1 MEWWYAENGQQIG
14 PVGDEAL
21 QELIRTGAIQP
32 STLVWHSG
40 LRNWIPYSQAVPDA
54 APFAVATLPVAAMPL
69 EPAAAGSMYCSQC
82 GRPFPLSDLMMFGQ
96 SAICADCKPV
106 FTQRLRETGVAGRQ
120 FIYGGF
126 WIRFLAAFIDGILL
140 MIVTFAIYIPLFG
153 RLMRTPDDIFGH
165 MGLQAMAWI
174 AQMGVGLAY
183 EAILTTKYGGTLGKM
198 ALGLEVVTM
207 DGARLT
213 IGRSIGRHFAK
224 MINTF
229 TLGIGY
235 IIAGFDDQKRGLH
248 DHICGTRVI
257 RKPS

>member
-14 PVGDEAL
+14 PVGDDAL
-21 QELIRTGAIQP
+21 QDLLRTGAIQA

-40 LRNWIPYSQAVPDA
+40 LRNWIPYSQAMPDTGGVVVA
-54 APFAVATLPVAAMPL
+54 APPIQ
-69 EPAAAGSMYCSQC
+69 PAIAGSMYCSQC
-82 GRPFPLSDLMMFGQ
+82 GRSFPLSDLMMFGQ

-120 FIYGGF
+120 FIYAGF

-140 MIVTFAIYIPLFG
+140 TVVTFAIYIPLFG
-153 RLMRTPDDIFGH
+153 RLMRTPDDVMANI
-165 MGLQAMAWI
+165 GLQGIAWL
-174 AQMGVGLAY
+174 AQLAVGLAY

-198 ALGLEVVTM
+198 ALSLEVVTT

-213 IGRSIGRHFAK
+213 YGRSIGRHFAK
-224 MINTF
+224 MLNMF